1 MKRASLF
8 VRYWASLALLVT
20 LPIVASGV
28 IEGWTVYR
36 AGYATANERQIHL
49 AREAALAVEQKVR
62 PPIDRLEIAA
72 GVPWDYP
79 GASGQ
84 FEIEMRRILRQFPV
98 VDRVQRVSADG
109 QVIAF
114 YSADG
119 AARALTQPELDEVRR
134 QPAVEPPSGKGAVW
148 KRRPVTPVSRGT
160 PGAWSVVIPEITP
173 GRFLVSDLHTE
184 TMEDA
189 VGELAEWGDK
199 LMFVVDRTG
208 ALLLAHTDIS
218 FGTGKPVTALAG
230 WQNISGLS
238 RIIDPAGPKEG
249 SLGEI
254 SVQVSAASNAPE
266 NWFAAYRRI
275 EPLGWTVFALAPSA
289 GLQADIRAAVTRTA
303 LIVLSANVV
312 ALLLALAFAR
322 QMSRPLES
330 LAQAS
335 QRVAQGDL
343 GAHAEVMSDDD
354 IGRVSRQFNAMVD
367 ELRRSYAELEDRV
380 AEKTAELAK
389 ANRHKSEFLAQ
400 MSHELRTPLNA
411 IIGFSQNM
419 ADGITGSL
427 TDKQAAY
434 VKDILA
440 SGEHLLALIN
450 DLLDLA
456 KIEAGRMD
464 LAPSSVDVAHVLDEA
479 WRLVRER
486 AHAHGITFTSNVEP
500 AARKWTADERKLKQV
515 VLNLLSNA
523 VKFTSDGGTV
533 DVGVTRRERDQ
544 DGGRQP
550 ELLFR
555 ISDTGIG
562 IPPDQVSKLFTDF
575 GQIARQEASTREGTG
590 LGLAL
595 SRRLVELH
603 GGRIWAESEPGR
615 GSTFYFTLPERP

>member
-1 MKRASLF
+1 
-8 VRYWASLALLVT
+8 
-20 LPIVASGV
+20 
-28 IEGWTVYR
+28 
-36 AGYATANERQIHL
+36 
-49 AREAALAVEQKVR
+49 
-62 PPIDRLEIAA
+62 
-72 GVPWDYP
+72 
-79 GASGQ
+79 
-84 FEIEMRRILRQFPV
+84 
-98 VDRVQRVSADG
+98 
-109 QVIAF
+109 
-114 YSADG
+114 
-119 AARALTQPELDEVRR
+119 
-134 QPAVEPPSGKGAVW
+134 
-148 KRRPVTPVSRGT
+148 
-160 PGAWSVVIPEITP
+160 
-173 GRFLVSDLHTE
+173 
-184 TMEDA
+184 
-189 VGELAEWGDK
+189 
-199 LMFVVDRTG
+199 MFIVDRTG

-218 FGTGKPVTALAG
+218 FGTGTPVTGLAG
-230 WQNISGLS
+230 WRDISGLS

-254 SVQVSAASNAPE
+254 SVQVSAASKEPG

-289 GLQADIRAAVTRTA
+289 GLQADIRAAVARTA

-343 GAHAEVMSDDD
+343 SAHAEVMSDDD
-354 IGRVSRQFNAMVD
+354 IARVSRQFNAMVG
-367 ELRRSYAELEDRV
+367 ELRRSYTELEDRV
-380 AEKTAELAK
+380 VEKTAELAK

-419 ADGITGSL
+419 ADGITGPL

-464 LAPSSVDVAHVLDEA
+464 LTPTPVDVAHLVDEA

-486 AHAHGITFTSNVEP
+486 ALARGIAFTAEVET
-500 AARKWTADERKLKQV
+500 AGRAWTADERKLKQIL
-515 VLNLLSNA
+515 LNLLSNA
-523 VKFTSDGGTV
+523 VKFSSEGGRI
-533 DVGVTRRERDQ
+533 DVVVTCGPQAQDSTRR
-544 DGGRQP
+544 

-555 ISDTGIG
+555 VRDTGIG

-575 GQIARQEASTREGTG
+575 GQIARQEASAREGTG

-603 GGRIWAESEPGR
+603 GGRIWAESDPGR